1 MADRIASDAPTVTTY
16 RAHLVRSGGIRLPAL
31 DVPADASLSGGEQ
44 IRLVLDGEMYHAR
57 VERGSDGPVIR
68 GAYDTA
74 SDLRIVDGGDG
85 AVAPGDLTN
94 RFVEWC
100 RSVGREPDDA
110 VDFDEIDP
118 GYHYAVRVPGERAVY
133 DLLQRPDSGL
143 QDIADDLDG

>member
-1 MADRIASDAPTVTTY
+1 MADRIASDAPTVETH
-16 RAHLVRSGGIRLPAL
+16 RAHLVRSGGTRLPAL
-31 DVPADASLSGGEQ
+31 SVPDGAALSGGEQ
-44 IRLVLDGEMYHAR
+44 VRLVLDGDTYHAR
-57 VERGSDGPVIR
+57 VERGSGGPVIR

-74 SDLRIVDGGDG
+74 SDLRIVDGEDG

-94 RFVEWC
+94 RLVAWC

-133 DLLQRPDSGL
+133 DLLDRPDSSL
-143 QDIADDLDG
+143 QDIASDIDG